1 MTSRASFLRRKY
13 RLKKD
18 PFDSRVD
25 LTAPMADR
33 REAQQKWTAVI
44 ERRKGL
50 SGNSLNFIVGDY
62 GLGKSY
68 TLYQIGEQF
77 KRGKGILPLYLKFLP
92 EDTVQRFGLDFIQ
105 RMFRTLDPSRVTR
118 RLPEKSFDKLAKLF
132 PDVVVIL
139 EKYFSGDELAAAFLK
154 GERPLTAAELKTLG
168 TRRKLSSTE
177 VAKDYLL
184 AFLYLLRRSK
194 ISTLLL
200 LVDEVEYVFSQMT
213 GAKVANVF
221 NTLRDLYDLPQSPK
235 SLELAQ
241 PLANVIFFFGISSA
255 GWTRLNDLERREQ
268 RRGGPFQP
276 FLDRKEEVVELQPL
290 NKEEARE
297 LIELRLC
304 RDRVKGVLL
313 DRPLIPY
320 TEDFVEYIYQLTR
333 GNPRH
338 VVERCDLV
346 LLDGLRDMVPELN
359 KAYAR
364 QVLESHGLLA
374 APREPSQI

>member
-1 MTSRASFLRRKY
+1 MKDRVSFLKTKY

-33 REAQQKWTAVI
+33 KEEQRRWTEVI

-77 KRGKGILPLYLKFLP
+77 RGDRQILPLYLKFLP
-92 EDTVQRFGLDFIQ
+92 EDTVQRFGLDFIT
-105 RMFRTLDPSRVTR
+105 RIFRTLRPDIILR
-118 RLPEKSFDKLAKLF
+118 RLPKDSFDKLGLLS
-132 PDVVVIL
+132 PDAATVL
-139 EKYFSGDELAAAFLK
+139 QKYFHRDELAEAFLK
-154 GERPLTAAELKTLG
+154 GDRPLTLSELKGLG
-168 TRRKLSSTE
+168 ARRKLVSTE

-184 AFLYLLRRSK
+184 ALLYLLRRAR
-194 ISTLLL
+194 ILTLLL

-235 SLELAQ
+235 ALGFGQ
-241 PLANVIFFFGISSA
+241 PLANMIFFFGISGA
-255 GWTRLNDLERREQ
+255 GWVRLNDLERREQ

-276 FLDRKEEVVELQPL
+276 FLDRKEEVIELQPL
-290 NKEEARE
+290 SHEETRQ
-297 LIELRLC
+297 LIELRLR
-304 RDRVKGVLL
+304 RDRVRGILL
-313 DRPLIPY
+313 DKPLIPY
-320 TEDFVEYIYQLTR
+320 TGDYVEYIYQLTR

-346 LLDGLRDMVPELN
+346 LLDGLRDAVPELN
-359 KAYAR
+359 KSYAR
-364 QVLESHGLLA
+364 QVLESHGL
-374 APREPSQI
+374 PVEPS

>member
-1 MTSRASFLRRKY
+1 MTSRDSFLRTKY
-13 RLKKD
+13 RLRKD
-18 PFDSRVD
+18 PFASRVD

-33 REAQQKWTAVI
+33 KEEQRRWEEVI
-44 ERRKGL
+44 ERRKGQ

-68 TLYQIGEQF
+68 TLYEIGQQF
-77 KRGKGILPLYLKFLP
+77 KRDRQILPLYLKFLP
-92 EDTVQRFGLDFIQ
+92 EDTVQRFGLDFIM
-105 RMFRTLDPSRVTR
+105 RIFRCLHPRTIRG
-118 RLPEKSFDKLAKLF
+118 RLPKDSFKKMAALF
-132 PDVVVIL
+132 PDIAIIL
-139 EKYFSGDELAAAFLK
+139 EKYFNDDELAAAFLR
-154 GERPLTAAELKTLG
+154 GDRPLTAIELRNLG
-168 TRRKLSSTE
+168 ARRRLATTE

-184 AFLYLLRRSK
+184 AFLYLLRRAR

-235 SLELAQ
+235 ALEFGQ
-241 PLANVIFFFGISSA
+241 PLANIIFFFGISRA
-255 GWTRLNDLERREQ
+255 GWTRLNDLEKREQ

-276 FLDRKEEVVELQPL
+276 FLDRKEEVIELQPL
-290 NKEEARE
+290 NLPQARE
-297 LIELRLC
+297 LIELRLR
-304 RDRVKGVLL
+304 RDRVRGVVL

-320 TEDFVEYIYQLTR
+320 TEDFVEYIYRLTR

-338 VVERCDLV
+338 IVERCDLV
-346 LLDGLRDMVPELN
+346 LLDGLRDMVSELTA
-359 KAYAR
+359 AYAR

-374 APREPSQI
+374 EPS